1 MNTYKPMPPLES
13 LQEFYKIDPE
23 SPSGLS
29 RTKRTQGPNGNIGP
43 VLSVGGDGYWRLS
56 FRGECYATHRVIYF
70 MATGQDPG
78 ALVVDHID
86 GDHLNNH
93 AANLRACTQQQN
105 LYNARGKPKRSGLPK
120 GIDQLPNGRFRVYV
134 SIEGVRHVSTLE
146 NLNAAKCYLRS
157 VRERNHGEY
166 ARA

>member
-1 MNTYKPMPPLES
+1 MNTYKPMPSLES
-13 LQEFYKIDPE
+13 LQKFYSIDPQ

-29 RTKRTQGPNGNIGP
+29 RIKRTQGPNGKIGP
-43 VLSVGGDGYWRLS
+43 VISVGGDGYWRMQ
-56 FRGECYATHRVIYF
+56 FRGEFYATHRVIYF
-70 MATGQDPG
+70 MARGGDPG
-78 ALVVDHID
+78 RLVVDHID
-86 GDHLNNH
+86 GDNLNNSV
-93 AANLRACTQQQN
+93 ANLRACTQQQN

-120 GIDQLPNGRFRVYV
+120 GIEKLSNGHFRVYV